1 MFYRRL
7 LPPLAA
13 LLAAGVGLAVGGDAL
28 SLSRIVQALAN
39 PHAHDVA
46 HTILWQLRMPR
57 VLCAALVGSALAL
70 AGVQLQGMLRNPL
83 VDPYLIGTSA
93 GAAVAIAFALAFGIA
108 LSVLPAIGFLGGLGA
123 SLLVAALARRGGG
136 IDPTRLILAGVAIS
150 ALLAASVALL
160 SVLARSISFQLT
172 LQAWLIGSLAGRGW
186 SDLRFAL
193 PYAVVGALVAIGNIR
208 SLDALRIGD
217 VRARGIGLD
226 IERAQWSILGSATLL
241 TAAAV
246 SLAGMV
252 GFVGLIV
259 PHLARRVVGSDARA
273 LLPASAFL
281 GAAMAISAD
290 AIARSVIAPRE
301 LPLGIVLAFAGIPI
315 FIVIYLR
322 REHRR

>member
-1 MFYRRL
+1 MFLRRL

-13 LLAAGVGLAVGGDAL
+13 TIAAGVGLAVGGDAL
-28 SLSRIVQALAN
+28 PLSQVVHALAN
-39 PHAHDVA
+39 PHARDIA

-70 AGVQLQGMLRNPL
+70 AGAQLQGMLRNPL

-93 GAAVAIAFALAFGIA
+93 GAAAAIAVALALGVA
-108 LSVLPAIGFLGGLGA
+108 LSLLPALGFVGGLAA

-136 IDPTRLILAGVAIS
+136 IDATRLILAGVAIS

-172 LQAWLIGSLAGRGW
+172 LQAWLVGSLAGRGW
-186 SDLRFAL
+186 NDLRFAL
-193 PYAVVGALVAIGNIR
+193 PYAIAGALVALANIR

-217 VRARGIGLD
+217 LRARGIGLD

-259 PHLARRVVGSDARA
+259 PHLARRIVGSDARA
-273 LLPASAFL
+273 LLPANPFL
-281 GAAMAISAD
+281 GAARARAAE
-290 AIARSVIAPRE
+290 AIARAAIAPRE

-322 REHRR
+322 REQRR

>member
-1 MFYRRL
+1 MFYRRFI
-7 LPPLAA
+7 PPLAA
-13 LLAAGVGLAVGGDAL
+13 LLAAGVGLAVGGEAL
-28 SLSRIVQALAN
+28 PLSQVVHALAN
-39 PHAHDVA
+39 PHARDVA
-46 HTILWQLRMPR
+46 QTILWQLRMPR

-93 GAAVAIAFALAFGIA
+93 GAAVAIAVALAFGVA
-108 LSVLPAIGFLGGLGA
+108 LSFLPALGFLGGLGA

-136 IDPTRLILAGVAIS
+136 IDTTRLILAGVAIS

-172 LQAWLIGSLAGRGW
+172 LQAWLVGSLAGRGW
-186 SDLRFAL
+186 NDLRFAL
-193 PYAVVGALVAIGNIR
+193 PYAVVGALVALGNIR

-217 VRARGIGLD
+217 LRARGIGLD

-259 PHLARRVVGSDARA
+259 PHLARRIVGSDARA

-281 GAAMAISAD
+281 GAAMAIAAD

-301 LPLGIVLAFAGIPI
+301 LPLGIILAFAGIPI
-315 FIVIYLR
+315 FIAIYLR
-322 REHRR
+322 REQRR

>member
-1 MFYRRL
+1 MLYRRL
-7 LPPLAA
+7 IPPLAA
-13 LLAAGVGLAVGGDAL
+13 LLAAGVGLAVGGEAL
-28 SLSRIVQALAN
+28 SLSQVIHALAN

-46 HTILWQLRMPR
+46 QTILWQLRMPR
-57 VLCAALVGSALAL
+57 VLCAALVGAALAL

-93 GAAVAIAFALAFGIA
+93 GAAVAIAVA
-108 LSVLPAIGFLGGLGA
+108 LSLGVALSFLPALGFLGGLGA
-123 SLLVAALARRGGG
+123 SLLVATLARRGGG
-136 IDPTRLILAGVAIS
+136 IDATRLILAGVAIS

-160 SVLARSISFQLT
+160 SVLARSITFQLT
-172 LQAWLIGSLAGRGW
+172 LQAWLVGSLAGRGW
-186 SDLRFAL
+186 NDLRFAL
-193 PYAVVGALVAIGNIR
+193 PYAVVGALVALANTR

-217 VRARGIGLD
+217 LRARGIGLD
-226 IERAQWSILGSATLL
+226 VERAQWLILGSATLL

-259 PHLARRVVGSDARA
+259 PHLARRIVGSDARA

-281 GAAMAISAD
+281 GAAMAIAAD
-290 AIARSVIAPRE
+290 AVARAVIAPRE

-322 REHRR
+322 REQRR

>member
-1 MFYRRL
+1 MFLRRL

-13 LLAAGVGLAVGGDAL
+13 TIAAGVGLAVGGDAL
-28 SLSRIVQALAN
+28 PLSQVVHALAN
-39 PHAHDVA
+39 PHAHDIA

-93 GAAVAIAFALAFGIA
+93 GAAAAIAVALALGVA
-108 LSVLPAIGFLGGLGA
+108 LSLLPALGFVGGLAA

-136 IDPTRLILAGVAIS
+136 IDATRLILAGVAIS

-172 LQAWLIGSLAGRGW
+172 LQAWLVGSLAGRGW
-186 SDLRFAL
+186 NDLRFAL
-193 PYAVVGALVAIGNIR
+193 PYAIVGALVAIGNIR

-217 VRARGIGLD
+217 LRARGIGLD

-259 PHLARRVVGSDARA
+259 PHLARRIVGSDARA

-281 GAAMAISAD
+281 GAAMAIAAD
-290 AIARSVIAPRE
+290 AIARAAIAPRE

-322 REHRR
+322 REQRR

>member
-1 MFYRRL
+1 MLYRRL

-13 LLAAGVGLAVGGDAL
+13 LIAAGVGLAVGGDAL
-28 SLSRIVQALAN
+28 PLSQVMHALAN
-39 PHAHDVA
+39 PHARDVA
-46 HTILWQLRMPR
+46 HTILWQLRLPR
-57 VLCAALVGSALAL
+57 VLCAALVGAALAL

-93 GAAVAIAFALAFGIA
+93 GAAVAIAVALAFGIA
-108 LSVLPAIGFLGGLGA
+108 LSFLPALGFLGGLGA

-136 IDPTRLILAGVAIS
+136 IDATRLILAGVAIS

-160 SVLARSISFQLT
+160 SVLARSVSFQLT
-172 LQAWLIGSLAGRGW
+172 LQAWLVGSLAGRGW
-186 SDLRFAL
+186 SDLRFAV
-193 PYAVVGALVAIGNIR
+193 PYAVVGAIVAIGNIR
-208 SLDALRIGD
+208 ALDALRIGD

-259 PHLARRVVGSDARA
+259 PHLARRIVGSDARA

-281 GAAMAISAD
+281 GAAMAIAAD
-290 AIARSVIAPRE
+290 AIARSIIAPRE

-315 FIVIYLR
+315 FIIIYLR
-322 REHRR
+322 REQRR

>member
-1 MFYRRL
+1 MLLRRL

-13 LLAAGVGLAVGGDAL
+13 FVAAGVGLAVGGDAL
-28 SLSRIVQALAN
+28 PLSQVVHALAN
-39 PHAHDVA
+39 PHARDIA

-93 GAAVAIAFALAFGIA
+93 GAAAAIAVALALGVA
-108 LSVLPAIGFLGGLGA
+108 LSVLPALGFVGGLAA

-136 IDPTRLILAGVAIS
+136 IDATRLILAGVAIS

-172 LQAWLIGSLAGRGW
+172 LQAWLVGSLAGRGW
-186 SDLRFAL
+186 NDLRFAL
-193 PYAVVGALVAIGNIR
+193 PYAIVGALVALGNIR

-217 VRARGIGLD
+217 LRARGIGLD

-259 PHLARRVVGSDARA
+259 PHLARRIVGSDARA

-281 GAAMAISAD
+281 GAAMAIAAD

-322 REHRR
+322 REQRR

>member
-1 MFYRRL
+1 MLYRRL

-13 LLAAGVGLAVGGDAL
+13 LIAAGVGLAVGGDAL
-28 SLSRIVQALAN
+28 PLSQVMHALAN
-39 PHAHDVA
+39 PHARDVA
-46 HTILWQLRMPR
+46 HTILWQLRLPR
-57 VLCAALVGSALAL
+57 VLCAALVGAALAL

-93 GAAVAIAFALAFGIA
+93 GAAVAIAVALAFGVA
-108 LSVLPAIGFLGGLGA
+108 LSFLPALGFLGGLGA

-136 IDPTRLILAGVAIS
+136 IDATRLILAGVAIS

-160 SVLARSISFQLT
+160 SVLARSVSFQLT
-172 LQAWLIGSLAGRGW
+172 LQAWLVGSLAGRGW
-186 SDLRFAL
+186 SDRRFAV
-193 PYAVVGALVAIGNIR
+193 PYAVVGAIVAIGNIR
-208 SLDALRIGD
+208 ALDALRIGD

-259 PHLARRVVGSDARA
+259 PHLARRIVGSDARA

-281 GAAMAISAD
+281 GAAMAIAAD
-290 AIARSVIAPRE
+290 AIARSIIAPRE

-322 REHRR
+322 REQRR

>member
-28 SLSRIVQALAN
+28 PFSQVVHALAN
-39 PHAHDVA
+39 PHARDVA

-93 GAAVAIAFALAFGIA
+93 GAAVAIAVALAFGIG
-108 LSVLPAIGFLGGLGA
+108 LSFLPALGFLGGLGA
-123 SLLVAALARRGGG
+123 SLFVAALARRGGG
-136 IDPTRLILAGVAIS
+136 IDATRLILAGVAIS

-172 LQAWLIGSLAGRGW
+172 LQAWLVGSLAGRGW
-186 SDLRFAL
+186 SDLRFAV
-193 PYAVVGALVAIGNIR
+193 PYAAVGAIVAVGNIR
-208 SLDALRIGD
+208 ALDALRIGD

-226 IERAQWSILGSATLL
+226 IERAQWSILSSATLL

-259 PHLARRVVGSDARA
+259 PHLARRIVGSDARA

-281 GAAMAISAD
+281 GAAMAIAAD
-290 AIARSVIAPRE
+290 AIARSIIAPRE

-315 FIVIYLR
+315 FIIIYLR
-322 REHRR
+322 REQRR

>member
-1 MFYRRL
+1 MFLRRL

-13 LLAAGVGLAVGGDAL
+13 TIAAGVGLAVGGDAL
-28 SLSRIVQALAN
+28 PLSQVVHALAN
-39 PHAHDVA
+39 PHAHDIA

-93 GAAVAIAFALAFGIA
+93 GAAAAIAVALALGVA
-108 LSVLPAIGFLGGLGA
+108 LSLLPALGFVGGLAA

-136 IDPTRLILAGVAIS
+136 IDATRIILAGVAIS

-172 LQAWLIGSLAGRGW
+172 LQAWLVGSLAGRGW
-186 SDLRFAL
+186 NDLRFAL
-193 PYAVVGALVAIGNIR
+193 PYAIVGALVAIGNIR

-217 VRARGIGLD
+217 LRARGIGLD

-259 PHLARRVVGSDARA
+259 PHLARRIVGSDARA

-281 GAAMAISAD
+281 GAAMAIAAD
-290 AIARSVIAPRE
+290 AIARAAIAPRE

-322 REHRR
+322 REQRR

>member
-1 MFYRRL
+1 MLLRRL
-7 LPPLAA
+7 IPPLAA
-13 LLAAGVGLAVGGDAL
+13 LLAAGIGLAVGGDAL
-28 SLSRIVQALAN
+28 SLAQVVHALFH
-39 PHAHDVA
+39 PHALGVA

-57 VLCAALVGSALAL
+57 VLAAALVGSALAL

-93 GAAVAIAFALAFGIA
+93 GAAVAIAFALVFGVA
-108 LSVLPAIGFLGGLGA
+108 LSLLPALGFVGGLGA
-123 SLLVAALARRGGG
+123 SLLVAALARRGSG
-136 IDPTRLILAGVAIS
+136 IDATRLILAGVAIS

-172 LQAWLIGSLAGRGW
+172 LQAWLVGSLAGRGW
-186 SDLRFAL
+186 NDLRFAL
-193 PYAVVGALVAIGNIR
+193 PYAIVGALLAVANIR

-217 VRARGIGLD
+217 LRARGIGLD

-259 PHLARRVVGSDARA
+259 PHLARRIVGSDARI
-273 LLPASAFL
+273 LLPASASL
-281 GAAMAISAD
+281 GAAMAIAAD
-290 AIARSVIAPRE
+290 AIARAAIAPRE

-322 REHRR
+322 REQRR

>member
-1 MFYRRL
+1 MLYRRL
-7 LPPLAA
+7 IPPLAA
-13 LLAAGVGLAVGGDAL
+13 LLAAGVGLAVGGEAL
-28 SLSRIVQALAN
+28 SLSQVIHALAN

-46 HTILWQLRMPR
+46 QTILWQLRMPR
-57 VLCAALVGSALAL
+57 VLCAALVGAALAL

-93 GAAVAIAFALAFGIA
+93 GAAVAIAVA
-108 LSVLPAIGFLGGLGA
+108 LSLGVALSFLPALGFLGGLGA
-123 SLLVAALARRGGG
+123 SLLVATLARRGGG
-136 IDPTRLILAGVAIS
+136 IDATRLILAGVAIS

-160 SVLARSISFQLT
+160 SVLARSITFQLT
-172 LQAWLIGSLAGRGW
+172 LQAWLVGSLAGRGW
-186 SDLRFAL
+186 NDLRFAL
-193 PYAVVGALVAIGNIR
+193 PYAVVGALVALANTR

-217 VRARGIGLD
+217 LRARGIGLD
-226 IERAQWSILGSATLL
+226 VERAQWSILGSATLL

-259 PHLARRVVGSDARA
+259 PHLARRIVGSDARA

-281 GAAMAISAD
+281 GAAMAIAAD
-290 AIARSVIAPRE
+290 AVARAVIAPRE

-322 REHRR
+322 REQRR